1 MRKEIHTMTHKA
13 SKVVDSAETANHLD
27 GAYKYCM
34 NMAHVFE
41 KDYVDEAKVAI
52 AEIDDFLQVYNDL
65 LDRIDSKRRNINQ
78 FK

>member
-41 KDYVDEAKVAI
+41 TDYADNVAI